1 MRSRSSITA
10 RRPRQTILVGATL
23 LWLTVWLTGA
33 GATPAQEP
41 QMQELQ
47 MQELQLQE
55 PQILAA
61 DEQSREL
68 RAPAAGVLRER
79 TVRVDADALADVGG
93 RLRLDLFDDLKVAVE
108 VASERQVHHGWSWI
122 GTVKGVPAGTAR
134 LIVTD
139 GQLHGAL
146 SWPGHVVQL
155 GIESKGRVRVREVDL
170 ERLPKMCAG
179 TAANFGGGVK
189 YPTPDPGAPLA
200 TAAADVDVL
209 VLYTP
214 AAASFE
220 GEAALLALID
230 SGVEHLTN
238 FAFGEGGVQHR
249 VRIVGKW
256 RTNYH
261 EIGLDVSDADYDR
274 LVDPSDGHMDGID
287 VLRNA
292 TGADLVLLVVQGY
305 YVGLPT
311 RICGIGSIGAPLDDH
326 SVFSVV
332 ERPCLNYRAA
342 PHELGHNFGL
352 NHDWP
357 DEPALYGF
365 SHGYNH
371 PFFHTIMSY
380 GFANPEIPSVEIMRF
395 SSPNRLWWIPFPAPD
410 GSWVPMGDPNRS
422 DAVRSLNISG
432 GIVAGY
438 RDPPEDVIP
447 EAPTDL
453 IPREDEEN
461 PPLFGWEGDI
471 HAADHHLI
479 VRDLTVGGRV
489 VDRIVDGESWQPNP
503 SNFSVGHSYEFSL
516 RGRSRITH
524 TEGDESERV
533 RFDVLEPCTAPP
545 TEPPVL
551 HGPSGCVDSLQPIFT
566 WTPPERATWSRL
578 VLIEM
583 DPTSPVDVIRFE
595 EDVDGDA
602 WQPDFPLTPGTTYRF
617 KVKGKNRCAP
627 LGGPYSGSMVF
638 TAQCPQP
645 PLLAIADAV
654 ASESHGV
661 ARFPVS
667 LSRASQ
673 QTVSV
678 RYATLPGSAQAGGDL
693 LPVTGTLT
701 FPPGATLAAIEV
713 PLVNDAVIEPLESF
727 SVVLSEPSQAV
738 FGDATAVGTV
748 VDDDAPGISSIAVYC
763 PHDLAFHLRHT
774 NTPGPADVW
783 VRYGIAGDQPLLG
796 DWDGDGVD
804 TVGVFRPSTGY
815 YYLRNENTT
824 GVHQVTPFLYGSP
837 GDIRITGDWN
847 GDGID
852 TVGVYRPAKM
862 KFYLRNSN
870 TTGGGEI
877 EVQFGEPGDVPIV
890 GDWDGDGD
898 DTIGVFRPSTRHFLL
913 RNQNT
918 PGPPD
923 VDAHYGI
930 AADRPV
936 LGDWD
941 GDGDDTFGIFRSSQ
955 ATFYLRNS
963 NTIGIADF
971 PPLPF
976 GHPDD
981 VPLAGSFSWP

>member
-1 MRSRSSITA
+1 MGSRSSIAA
-10 RRPRQTILVGATL
+10 RRRLGRRTLVGVAL
-23 LWLTVWLTGA
+23 VWLIVWLAGA
-33 GATPAQEP
+33 GMTSA
-41 QMQELQ
+41 QELQ
-47 MQELQLQE
+47 IQE
-55 PQILAA
+55 PQILVA
-61 DEQSREL
+61 DEQSPQL
-68 RAPAAGVLRER
+68 LAPAAGVLRER
-79 TVRVDADALADVGG
+79 NVRVDADALADVGG

-108 VASERQVHHGWSWI
+108 VASERRVHHGWSWI
-122 GTVKGVPAGTAR
+122 GTVKSPAAGTAR

-146 SWPGHVVQL
+146 SWPGHEVRL
-155 GIESKGRVRVREVDL
+155 EIASKGRVRVLEIDP

-179 TAANFGGGVK
+179 TAANAAGGVT
-189 YPTPDPGAPLA
+189 YPTPDPDAPLA
-200 TAAADVDVL
+200 PAAVDVDVL

-214 AAASFE
+214 AAANAE

-238 FAFGEGGVQHR
+238 FAYGESGVHHR

-256 RTNYH
+256 RVNYH
-261 EIGLDVSDADYDR
+261 EIGLDVSDADFDR
-274 LVDPSDGHMDGID
+274 LADPSDGYLDGID

-311 RICGIGSIGAPLDDH
+311 RICGRGSIGAPLGDH
-326 SVFSVV
+326 RVFSVV
-332 ERPCLNYRAA
+332 ERPCLDYRVA

-357 DEPALYGF
+357 DEPALYDF
-365 SHGYNH
+365 SHGYAN

-380 GFANPEIPSVEIMRF
+380 GFGDPEIPSLSIMRF
-395 SSPNRLWWIPFPAPD
+395 SNPNQLWWIPYPPPD
-410 GSWVPMGDPNRS
+410 GSEVPMGDPNHS
-422 DAVRSLNISG
+422 DAVRSLNIAG

-447 EAPTDL
+447 EPPTDL
-453 IPREDEEN
+453 VPREDEEN
-461 PPLFGWEGDI
+461 PPLFRWVGDVR
-471 HAADHHLI
+471 AADHRLVVH
-479 VRDLTVGGRV
+479 DLATGGRV
-489 VDRIVDGESWQPNP
+489 LNEIVGGESWQPDP
-503 SNFSVGHSYEFSL
+503 GIFQAGRSYEFSL
-516 RGRSRITH
+516 RGRSRISH
-524 TEGDESERV
+524 TEGEESERV

-545 TEPPVL
+545 TEMPVL

-566 WTPPERATWSRL
+566 WTPPARATWSRL
-578 VLIEM
+578 VLIEI
-583 DPTSPVDVIRFE
+583 DPTQPLRDIIRFE
-595 EDVDGDA
+595 DDVDGEA
-602 WQPDFPLTPGTTYRF
+602 WQPEYPLTPGTTYRF

-627 LGGPYSGSMVF
+627 LGGPFSESMVF

-645 PLLAIADAV
+645 PLLAIADAI

-693 LPVTGTLT
+693 FPVTGTLT

-763 PHDLAFHLRHT
+763 PHDFAFHLRLT

-783 VRYGIAGDQPLLG
+783 VRYGLAGDVPLLG
-796 DWDGDGVD
+796 DWNGDGVD
-804 TVGVFRPSTGY
+804 TVGIYRPSTGY

-824 GVHQVTPFLYGSP
+824 GAHQVTPFLYGSP
-837 GDIRITGDWN
+837 GDVRITGDWN

-852 TVGVYRPAKM
+852 TVGVYRPAKL

-898 DTIGVFRPSTRHFLL
+898 DTIGVFRPSTGQFLL
-913 RNQNT
+913 RNQNK

-923 VDAHYGI
+923 VVAYYGV

-941 GDGDDTFGIFRSSQ
+941 GDGVDTLGVFRSSR

-963 NTIGIADF
+963 NTTGIADF